1 MNKVLFW
8 DFDGTLVHSNSLWS
22 GSIYK
27 ALKETVVDSKVT
39 LEMIEPYT
47 STGFTWYTPENDY
60 LKFVGEY
67 WWDYM
72 NEYFKNI
79 YVSLGFA
86 EEIADVMSKKVRE
99 FIKEKENYIL
109 YEDTIS
115 VLEKVNSLNC
125 KNIILSNNYPDLYDV
140 LEKLQLAHYFDDF
153 VISANVGYDK
163 PRKEIFEYA
172 KGLYPNAEYYMIGD
186 SIKADITGGKN
197 AGMTTILVHKPFNE
211 IADYCFDTLMPICKL
226 LSDSEVK
233 IKR

>member
-1 MNKVLFW
+1 
-8 DFDGTLVHSNSLWS
+8 
-22 GSIYK
+22 
-27 ALKETVVDSKVT
+27 
-39 LEMIEPYT
+39 
-47 STGFTWYTPENDY
+47 
-60 LKFVGEY
+60 
-67 WWDYM
+67 M

-86 EEIADVMSKKVRE
+86 EEIAGVMSKKVRE

-125 KNIILSNNYPDLYDV
+125 KNIILSNNYPDLFDV
-140 LEKLQLAHYFDDF
+140 LEKLQLAHYFDDS
-153 VISANVGYDK
+153 VISADVGYDK

-172 KGLYPNAEYYMIGD
+172 KVLYPNAEYYMIGD
-186 SIKADITGGKN
+186 SIKADIIGGKN
-197 AGMTTILVHKPFNE
+197 AGMTAILVHKPFNE